1 MEVLFRCI
9 SIFLQQPEPG
19 KENEIHIKNVSQFI
33 PRDRSQEKE
42 LRYNTLYMQKRST

>member
-9 SIFLQQPEPG
+9 SIRSADPKPG

-33 PRDRSQEKE
+33 LRNRSQEKE
-42 LRYNTLYMQKRST
+42 LRYNTLYMQKRSA